1 MRVAILEDESAQADL
16 VVRILS
22 SVGHSCV
29 PFATGPALMAKL
41 RQETFDLLILDWNVP
56 GGVSGL
62 DVTTWA
68 RAHLTPPPPILMVTA
83 RSEAEDIVAGLNA
96 GADDFLVKPID
107 PSVLLARV
115 HAVLRRAYP
124 PELETRVET
133 FGSVSFDPLLS
144 VASVDGER
152 VQLTAKEYDL
162 ALVFFR
168 NMHRAL
174 GRSYLLET
182 VWGRNPDL
190 ATRTLDAH
198 VSKIRIKL
206 GLRPERGF
214 KLAPVYSYG
223 YRLERVS
230 DESDGSDG

>member
-1 MRVAILEDESAQADL
+1 MVKT
-16 VVRILS
+16 LS
-22 SVGHSCV
+22 TVGHNCV
-29 PFATGPALMAKL
+29 SFATGPALLAKL

-56 GGVSGL
+56 GNVSGL
-62 DVTTWA
+62 DVTSWA
-68 RAHLTPPPPILMVTA
+68 RGHLVPPPPILMVTA
-83 RSEAEDIVAGLNA
+83 RSDAEDIVAGLNA

-124 PELETRVET
+124 PELEIKPET
-133 FGSVSFDPLLS
+133 FGSVTFDPLHQ
-144 VASVDGER
+144 VVSVDGEQ

-198 VSKIRIKL
+198 VSKVRTKL

-230 DESDGSDG
+230 DEPTGSDAE